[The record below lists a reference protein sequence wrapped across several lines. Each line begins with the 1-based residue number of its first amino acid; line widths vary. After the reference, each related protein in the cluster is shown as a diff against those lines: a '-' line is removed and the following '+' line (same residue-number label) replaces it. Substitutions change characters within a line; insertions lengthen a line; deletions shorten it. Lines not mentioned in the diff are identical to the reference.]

1 MLKTG
6 MIIAERYEI
15 VGKIGTGGMA
25 DVYKAMDH
33 KLNRFVAVKVLKPE
47 FREDTTFIK
56 KFRSEAQAAAGLT
69 HPNIVNVFDVG
80 DDGGVYYIVM
90 ELIEGITLKEYISKK
105 GKLSIKEATSI
116 AIQVSMGLEA
126 AHSHGIVHRDV
137 KPQNIIISTDGKVK
151 VTDFGIA
158 RAASSNTIS
167 SNVMG
172 SVHYSSPEQVRGGYS
187 DEKSDI
193 YSLGITLYEMVTGR
207 VPFDGDTTVAIA
219 IKHLQEE
226 MVPPS
231 VYTPDLPYSLEQ
243 IILKCTQKSS
253 ERRYESTGA
262 LIQDLKHS
270 LVDPDGDFVVIPPIG
285 GMTDTVIMTDK
296 DLDDI
301 RNGNDDEEYDTE
313 EYDTDEYDTDTMYG
327 NDDNDEDYE
336 NYESGRGADEVNPHM
351 HKIMKI
357 LTIVVVAIIVLI
369 LVFTV
374 GKAAGVFKS
383 FGGITTQDEED
394 KSGKVTVPD
403 VRGMSEE
410 NAKALLNKKGLGIQ
424 VVTRKESKKYKAGK
438 ISKQTPEAGEKVS
451 KHTKIEVVVSS
462 GLVGSKK
469 AIPYVSGMS
478 ETEAQNEL
486 EEAGFK
492 VTSSFQYDDSVAS
505 GNVIN
510 TTPSAGTKAEKGST
524 VTMLVSQGTD
534 KKTVPDVRGMADATA
549 QSTIKNYGFNV
560 GTVTYD
566 YSDSVE
572 KGMVISQTVTPGSK
586 AAAGTTISITVSNGP
601 KPEEKIDIQSFVG
614 QQESALKSWASQNGL
629 YTNVSDSQ
637 YSSSY
642 AKGCIISMS
651 PSSGNI
657 SKGGT
662 ISYVVSLGAR
672 PQDPTNGGTTG
683 DNNNQNG
690 SNTNDGTTTGQ

>member
-1 MLKTG
+1 MITVSDEADISAEETVNSSNSGLFQDSISVGSATTETDTTPPNFVVFLG
-6 MIIAERYEI
+6 MTVTSEQLPA
-15 VGKIGTGGMA
+15 
-25 DVYKAMDH
+25 
-33 KLNRFVAVKVLKPE
+33 VAVNSFDREEKNPHKTTSVTFTIPSDKVSLTNERKTAGWYIPQGGLKLTAEDVRVYQPKVLAEK
-47 FREDTTFIK
+47 
-56 KFRSEAQAAAGLT
+56 
-69 HPNIVNVFDVG
+69 
-80 DDGGVYYIVM
+80 
-90 ELIEGITLKEYISKK
+90 
-105 GKLSIKEATSI
+105 
-116 AIQVSMGLEA
+116 
-126 AHSHGIVHRDV
+126 
-137 KPQNIIISTDGKVK
+137 
-151 VTDFGIA
+151 
-158 RAASSNTIS
+158 AS
-167 SNVMG
+167 VA
-172 SVHYSSPEQVRGGYS
+172 
-187 DEKSDI
+187 
-193 YSLGITLYEMVTGR
+193 
-207 VPFDGDTTVAIA
+207 DTTVTVPLQVLFLNEGKTLNVALVPTSTTSYDGRDNNAISGTDMRNTESKEQHYYFA
-219 IKHLQEE
+219 LSGSQKYEYRI
-226 MVPPS
+226 PIRC
-231 VYTPDLPYSLEQ
+231 YTATFDNVTAGTYAVWVQ
-243 IILKCTQKSS
+243 
-253 ERRYESTGA
+253 
-262 LIQDLKHS
+262 
-270 LVDPDGDFVVIPPIG
+270 VDDTDTWVKVGDSITVGNTAG
-285 GMTDTVIMTDK
+285 GDSDTVIMTDK

-301 RNGNDDEEYDTE
+301 RNGYDDDDEYD
-313 EYDTDEYDTDTMYG
+313 DEYDTADVYSG
-327 NDDNDEDYE
+327 KGYNDREDGDDEYDDYT
-336 NYESGRGADEVNPHM
+336 SGRDSDEVNPHM

-357 LTIVVVAIIVLI
+357 LTVVVIAIIALI

-383 FGGITTQDEED
+383 FGGITTEDEAD
-394 KSGKVTVPD
+394 ASGKVTVPD
-403 VRGMSEE
+403 IRGLTEE
-410 NAKALLNKKGLGIQ
+410 QAKSVLNKKHLGIKI
-424 VVTRKESKKYKAGK
+424 VKRTESKKYKAGL
-438 ISKQTPEAGEKVS
+438 ISKQTPEAGEKV
-451 KHTKIEVVVSS
+451 KKNTTIEVVVSS
-462 GLVGSKK
+462 GQVKSKK
-469 AIPYVSGMS
+469 QVPDVRGMG
-478 ETEAQNEL
+478 ETEAQKEL
-486 EEAGFK
+486 EDAGFK

-505 GNVIN
+505 GNVIS

-572 KGMVISQTVTPGSK
+572 KGMVISQTVTPGGK

-662 ISYVVSLGAR
+662 ISYVVSLGAK
-672 PQDPTNGGTTG
+672 PQETTNGGTTG

>member
-15 VGKIGTGGMA
+15 LGKIGTGGMA
-25 DVYKAMDH
+25 DVYKAKDH

-47 FREDTTFIK
+47 FREDTTFIR
-56 KFRSEAQAAAGLT
+56 KFKSEAQAAAVLT

-80 DDGGVYYIVM
+80 DDNGVYYIVM

-105 GKLSIKEATSI
+105 GKLSVKEATSI

-137 KPQNIIISTDGKVK
+137 KPQNIIISMDGKVK

-193 YSLGITLYEMVTGR
+193 YSLGITMYEMVTGK

-226 MVPPS
+226 IVPPS
-231 VYTPDLPYSLEQ
+231 VYTPELPHSLEQ

-301 RNGNDDEEYDTE
+301 RNGNDDE

-383 FGGITTQDEED
+383 FGGITTED
-394 KSGKVTVPD
+394 DADTSGKVTVPD
-403 VRGMSEE
+403 IRGMTEE
-410 NAKALLNKKGLGIQ
+410 QAKAALKKKDLGIKPIKR
-424 VVTRKESKKYKAGK
+424 TESKKYKAGLV
-438 ISKQTPEAGEKVS
+438 SKQTPEAGEKV
-451 KHTKIEVVVSS
+451 KKNTTIEVVISS
-462 GLVGSKK
+462 GLVKSKK
-469 AIPYVSGMS
+469 QVPDVSGMS
-478 ETEAQNEL
+478 ETEAQKEL
-486 EEAGFK
+486 EDAGFK
-492 VTSSFQYDDSVAS
+492 VTSSFQYDDSVES
-505 GNVIN
+505 GKVIS
-510 TTPSAGTKAEKGST
+510 TTPKADTKAEKGST
-524 VTMLVSQGTD
+524 VTMLVSQGSN

-549 QSTIKNYGFNV
+549 QSTIKSYGFNV

-572 KGMVISQTVTPGSK
+572 KGMVISQTVEPGTK
-586 AAAGTTISITVSNGP
+586 ASAGTSISITVSNGP
-601 KPEEKIDIQSFVG
+601 KPEEKIEVQSFVG
-614 QQESALKSWASQNGL
+614 QQESALKSWASSKGL
-629 YTNVSDSQ
+629 YTNISDSQ
-637 YSSSY
+637 YSDSY
-642 AKGCIISMS
+642 AKGCIISMT
-651 PSSGNI
+651 PSSGTV

-662 ISYVVSLGAR
+662 ISYVISLGSKS
-672 PQDPTNGGTTG
+672 QDSNNTGNNGDNSGNSGNNGQNSGDGNNGG
-683 DNNNQNG
+683 NQ
-690 SNTNDGTTTGQ
+690 